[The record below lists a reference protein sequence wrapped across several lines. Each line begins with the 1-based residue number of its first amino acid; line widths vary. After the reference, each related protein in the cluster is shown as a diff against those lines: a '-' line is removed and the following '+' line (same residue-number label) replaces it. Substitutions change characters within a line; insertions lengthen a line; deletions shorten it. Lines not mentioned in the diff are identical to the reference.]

1 MTLPGWTPR
10 MLSRAARPYSP
21 ASRAQNNLGPIREDY
36 SQGRPGGRQQIDY
49 ENDPAVKEGQQQQDD
64 ANFRILHAASL
75 IHIALNLL
83 NGRGNPEPGD
93 GLTQGA
99 GVFRDASAILRAAGS
114 DPGWQGAAAQS
125 YDARNTEQQARTN
138 QMADAAVASR
148 PLH

>member
-1 MTLPGWTPR
+1 MTRPFSAVQQGKDWADWV
-10 MLSRAARPYSP
+10 AARDGTKL
-21 ASRAQNNLGPIREDY
+21 AAQEAEAEARIDEAAIRRD
-36 SQGRPGGRQQIDY
+36 
-49 ENDPAVKEGQQQQDD
+49 AKQQQDRE
-64 ANFRILHAASL
+64 NTHFLILHAASL

-83 NGRGNPEPGD
+83 NGFGNPEPGD

-99 GVFRDASAILRAAGS
+99 GVFREASAILRAAGS

-125 YDARNTEQQARTN
+125 YNARNTEQQARTN